1 MSEKNKNKDK
11 KQNNKTNNLGNSGP
25 MAPPPVGLFASL
37 KGFIN
42 TFVRLLP
49 IGFYAGTIMSGFVF
63 GDSRGTWLFLGLI
76 INEMISYGYRMIL
89 SGIYNPQCAL
99 MKNGEDYFVLPSPIT
114 QTIGFIFGF
123 YMTHM
128 FFQEGP
134 NAGFKAKSFFGFTIL
149 LVVTIFSRIN
159 VGCKGFLEAVYC
171 ALVGILL
178 GVGYYNIIK
187 EYYPLDREKVKK
199 TKEEPD
205 VLDSGDFFDY

>member
-1 MSEKNKNKDK
+1 MSEKNQNKDK
-11 KQNNKTNNLGNSGP
+11 KKNNKTNNSGNLGS

-99 MKNGEDYFVLPSPIT
+99 MKNGEDYFVLPSPIS

-134 NAGFKAKSFFGFTIL
+134 NAGFKSGSFFGFTVL

-159 VGCKGFLEAVYC
+159 VGCKGFLEAIYC
-171 ALVGILL
+171 SLVGIIF

-199 TKEEPD
+199 TKEDSD
-205 VLDSGDFFDY
+205 VLDTSDFFDF